1 MNTPGSKTRILY
13 IEDDHEDVELL
24 THVLQHIKFNVELV
38 HVTDGVTALDYLD
51 KSRHKGGMMPDL
63 IFLDINL
70 SKLNGKE
77 TFVCLQADKEV
88 ARIPVVVLS
97 TSNLDLDK
105 NYFRKYQVPYIVK
118 PGDIN
123 RFKED
128 LYQVLSGYLVLD
140 VDFTQQKR
148 KYA

>member
-1 MNTPGSKTRILY
+1 MNTTGSKTRILY

-24 THVLQHIKFNVELV
+24 THVMQHIELEVEIV
-38 HVTDGVTALDYLD
+38 HVADGVTALDYLD
-51 KSRHKGGMMPDL
+51 KSRHKDGMLPDL

-77 TFVCLQADKEV
+77 TFVCLQADKDV

-118 PGDIN
+118 PGDVN

-128 LYQVLSGYLVLD
+128 LYQVLGKYLAID
-140 VDFTQQKR
+140 VDFALSGKR
-148 KYA
+148 YA